1 MRFVHCETYQGAIA
15 GVHIEF
21 PNRNLYETSQESV
34 ASAIISPV
42 VMKHFGDSIFLHPVS
57 TVAEAIA
64 AAKAHIEQENRDYVD
79 QVIND
84 QIPASEAVQHFQD
97 CGIPLEIVPPLAMER
112 PYYTPR
118 LSGPMQCLLSS
129 RGFNMVSVG

>member
-15 GVHIEF
+15 AVHVEF
-21 PNRNLYETSQESV
+21 PTQSLYGNSQESNETG
-34 ASAIISPV
+34 IISPV
-42 VMKHFGDSIFLHPVS
+42 VMKHFGDGIFLSPVS

-64 AAKAHIEQENRDYVD
+64 AAKAHIEQENRCYVD

-97 CGIPLEIVPPLAMER
+97 CDIPLDIVPPLAIER
-112 PYYTPR
+112 PYYTP
-118 LSGPMQCLLSS
+118 LLPGPMQCVLSR
-129 RGFNMVSVG
+129 RGLNMISVG